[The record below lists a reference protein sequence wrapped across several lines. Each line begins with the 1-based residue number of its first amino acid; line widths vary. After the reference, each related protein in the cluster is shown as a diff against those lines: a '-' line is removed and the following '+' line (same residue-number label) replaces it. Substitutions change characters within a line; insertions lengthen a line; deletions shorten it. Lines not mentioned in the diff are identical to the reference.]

1 MKDVGELW
9 LAMLCVCRAAG
20 CAWEETCGDLLFW
33 PRYTDRLRDLL
44 NGAEVEVVPRLRVRP
59 DVVRAAME
67 WRGVGPPDPR
77 FTFVRIKFAWFSFWL
92 VFDTGAGRVALL
104 APMSPPDFLVLEE
117 CKLECE
123 S

>member
-1 MKDVGELW
+1 MGELW
-9 LAMLCVCRAAG
+9 LAMLYVCRAARR
-20 CAWEETCGDLLFW
+20 AWEETCGDLLFW

-44 NGAEVEVVPRLRVRP
+44 DGAEVEVVPRLRVRP

-77 FTFVRIKFAWFSFWL
+77 FTFVRVEFARFSFWL
-92 VFDTGAGRVALL
+92 VFDTGAGRVAILT
-104 APMSPPDFLVLEE
+104 PMSPPDFLVLG